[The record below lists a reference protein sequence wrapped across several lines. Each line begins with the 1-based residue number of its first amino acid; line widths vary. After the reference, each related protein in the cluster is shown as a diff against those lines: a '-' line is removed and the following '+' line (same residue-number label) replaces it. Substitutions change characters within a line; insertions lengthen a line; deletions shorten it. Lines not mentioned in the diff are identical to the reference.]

1 MHRFHIPPGTANNA
15 ETLLS
20 PEESHHAVRVLR
32 LAPGDSV
39 TLLDGA
45 GVVAHGSV
53 LAADK
58 RAVRVAVRE
67 RIAHPPLPC
76 SVTLLQ
82 ALPKGRLMD
91 TIVEKATELGAA
103 RIVPLLTEHTVS
115 RPDEDSA
122 ANKLEKWQTTA
133 LEAVKQC
140 GNPWLPRIEAPV
152 TFADFLRRNER
163 FDLAL
168 VASLHPGV
176 RPMRAVFAEF
186 QARENRR
193 PARVAVWVGPEGD
206 FTPQEIATLVSS
218 GVQPIT
224 LGPRVLRCDT
234 AAVAVLARVLGE
246 ADAEESAKAGR

>member
-1 MHRFHIPPGTANNA
+1 MHRFHIPPGTANGA
-15 ETLLS
+15 EALLS

-32 LAPGDSV
+32 LAPNDAV

-67 RIAHPPLPC
+67 RIVHPPLPC

-115 RPDEDSA
+115 RPDDDHA
-122 ANKLEKWQTTA
+122 ASKLEKWQTTA

-140 GNPWLPRIEAPV
+140 SNPWLPRIEAPI
-152 TFADFLRRNER
+152 TFTDFLRRNER

-168 VASLHPGV
+168 VASLHPGA
-176 RPMRAVFAEF
+176 RPMRAVFGEF
-186 QARENRR
+186 QARENR
-193 PARVAVWVGPEGD
+193 PPSTIAVWVGPEGD
-206 FTPQEIATLVSS
+206 FTAQEIAALVSS

-224 LGPRVLRCDT
+224 LGPLVLRCDT

-246 ADAEESAKAGR
+246 ADAGESGKVGG

>member
-1 MHRFHIPPGTANNA
+1 MHRFHIPPGTANTA
-15 ETLLS
+15 EVTLS
-20 PEESHHAVRVLR
+20 PEESHHALRVLR
-32 LAPGDSV
+32 LAPGDAV

-45 GVVAHGSV
+45 GVEARGSV
-53 LAADK
+53 IVADK

-76 SVTLLQ
+76 AVTLLQ

-115 RPDEDSA
+115 RPDEDHA
-122 ANKLEKWQTTA
+122 ASKLAKWKTTA

-168 VASLHPGV
+168 VASLHAGA

-186 QARENRR
+186 AAREQRR
-193 PARVAVWVGPEGD
+193 AATVAVWVGPEGD
-206 FTPQEIATLVSS
+206 FTAQEMATLVSR
-218 GVQPIT
+218 GVHPIT
-224 LGPRVLRCDT
+224 LGRLVLRCDT
-234 AAVAVLARVLGE
+234 AAVSVLALAMNE
-246 ADAEESAKAGR
+246 AVV